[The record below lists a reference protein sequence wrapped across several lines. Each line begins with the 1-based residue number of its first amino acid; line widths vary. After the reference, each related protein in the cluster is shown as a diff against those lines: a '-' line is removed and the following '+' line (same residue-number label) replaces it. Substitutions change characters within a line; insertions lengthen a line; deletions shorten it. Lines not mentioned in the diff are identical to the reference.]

1 MQVDRDLS
9 RASAALRLSPAD
21 ASLPLSVL
29 ETLVAAPRGRGD
41 YGLEGEN
48 VEKLDELGE
57 EICGV
62 SILEML
68 TRSNSF
74 IIEFR
79 TRLMRRLDEE
89 RALKSKFE

>member
-1 MQVDRDLS
+1 M
-9 RASAALRLSPAD
+9 
-21 ASLPLSVL
+21 
-29 ETLVAAPRGRGD
+29 
-41 YGLEGEN
+41 
-48 VEKLDELGE
+48 EKLDELGE

-74 IIEFR
+74 IIEFQ